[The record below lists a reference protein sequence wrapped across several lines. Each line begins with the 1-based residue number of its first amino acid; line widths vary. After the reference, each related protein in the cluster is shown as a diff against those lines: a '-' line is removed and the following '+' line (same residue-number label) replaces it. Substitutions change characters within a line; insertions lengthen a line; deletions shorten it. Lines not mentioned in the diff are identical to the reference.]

1 MWHFCAKA
9 AGFVG
14 SATGPFLQEPDR
26 RPLSQCGALCWRQND
41 VCKDVLLITSREAG
55 RWIIPKGWPM
65 KGKTLLQAAEQE
77 AWEEAG
83 VRGTPNPAS
92 IGCYRY
98 VKRSGSPSAVEV
110 DVTVFPLQVFEE
122 RNDFPEYGQRD
133 RLWTTPEDA
142 ARLVDNRSLSVL
154 IASFV

>member
-1 MWHFCAKA
+1 MSLFFAKVA
-9 AGFVG
+9 DFFG
-14 SATGPFLQEPDR
+14 SATGQFFQKQDR

-41 VCKDVLLITSREAG
+41 VRKDVLLITSREAG

-65 KGKTLLQAAEQE
+65 AGKTLVQAAEQE

-83 VRGTPNPAS
+83 VRGTAQPAS

-98 VKRSGSPSAVEV
+98 VKRAGSPSAAEV
-110 DVTVFPLQVFEE
+110 DVTVFALQVFEE

-142 ARLVDNRSLSVL
+142 ARPVDNRSLSVL